1 MITGWEWILIIG
13 VFLAFLLYGP
23 NKIPELARSL
33 GLAKGEF
40 EKAKDEFEKVSKEY
54 TKGTPEE
61 ITKTSSINDEQFI
74 QLAKGLDITT
84 EGKNKEEL
92 YQEMISKL
100 PLKKDNS

>member
-40 EKAKDEFEKVSKEY
+40 DKARDEFKKVSKEIS
-54 TKGTPEE
+54 KGTPEE
-61 ITKTSSINDEQFI
+61 ITKSSSVNDEQFI
-74 QLAKGLDITT
+74 QLAEGLDITT
-84 EGKNKEEL
+84 EGKSKEEL

-100 PLKKDNS
+100 PSKKDDS